1 MKRIPYGSPCVKKFK
16 GLFHETIKV
25 KTEKAIGL

>member
-1 MKRIPYGSPCVKKFK
+1 MKQVLCGSPCVKKIK